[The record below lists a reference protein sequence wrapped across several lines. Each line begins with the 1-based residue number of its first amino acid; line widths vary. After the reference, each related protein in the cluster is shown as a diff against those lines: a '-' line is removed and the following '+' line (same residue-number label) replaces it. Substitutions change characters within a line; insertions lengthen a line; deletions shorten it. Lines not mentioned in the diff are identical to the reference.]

1 MGAASDPTPLV
12 PVITKILPRK
22 SSTHDVP
29 TSIEI
34 MSQSTSH
41 SDAHKTTAPLPP
53 PPVRR
58 LLSAPSH
65 GGARCSRSSY
75 TVWVSR
81 RIPRAHPHQ
90 GLLPHTGP
98 PGTKSDKVPLFPEHP
113 TCHPW
118 GPPCFREPFFFH
130 QSSEEKLR
138 FSSIYRMFFNWLP
151 FRSEPK

>member
-1 MGAASDPTPLV
+1 MVGAASDPTPPL

-41 SDAHKTTAPLPP
+41 SEAHKTTAPLPP

-75 TVWVSR
+75 RVWVSR
-81 RIPRAHPHQ
+81 RCIPRAHPHQ
-90 GLLPHTGP
+90 GLLPHTGKGHP
-98 PGTKSDKVPLFPEHP
+98 APRVIKCLF
-113 TCHPW
+113 
-118 GPPCFREPFFFH
+118 
-130 QSSEEKLR
+130 
-138 FSSIYRMFFNWLP
+138 
-151 FRSEPK
+151 FRSTQLAIPGVHPASESHSSFTRALRKN